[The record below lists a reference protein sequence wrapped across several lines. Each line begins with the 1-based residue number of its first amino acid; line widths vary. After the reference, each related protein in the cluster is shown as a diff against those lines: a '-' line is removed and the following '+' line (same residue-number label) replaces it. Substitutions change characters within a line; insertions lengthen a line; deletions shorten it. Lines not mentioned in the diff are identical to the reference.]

1 MTIQEYA
8 LPNMT
13 TCSSD
18 FMERPNKEFKLLQ
31 TNIELI
37 STPRQSPP
45 INITKIFLA
54 TTNLH
59 FMQHEFCSRVY
70 LFSITGEFT
79 FRKECIAAVDSVVC

>member
-1 MTIQEYA
+1 M
-8 LPNMT
+8 
-13 TCSSD
+13 S
-18 FMERPNKEFKLLQ
+18 K
-31 TNIELI
+31 ELI

-45 INITKIFLA
+45 VNITKIFLA

-79 FRKECIAAVDSVVC
+79 FRKECITNDAKAEYPATNYE